1 MIIQFANNI
10 NQAEQTVS
18 RVRDDTPKAVADT
31 SNTKPSLGGAA
42 ETQQPSPEQLKKA
55 ADNINRAMQQS
66 NQNLEFE
73 FSMDIDTK
81 KTVVRVVDKKTGE
94 LIRQIPSEETVA
106 IARSIDQFQR
116 SLLLSQKA

>member
-10 NQAEQTVS
+10 NQSEQAVRRVS
-18 RVRDDTPKAVADT
+18 DDAPKAVADT
-31 SNTKPSLGGAA
+31 SNAKPPLGGAA
-42 ETQQPSPEQLKKA
+42 KVQQPSSEQLKKA
-55 ADNINRAMQQS
+55 ADNINQAMQQS

-94 LIRQIPSEETVA
+94 LVRQIPSEETVA

>member
-10 NQAEQTVS
+10 NQAEQAVKRIS
-18 RVRDDTPKAVADT
+18 DDAPKAVADT
-31 SNTKPSLGGAA
+31 PNAKPPLGGANEA
-42 ETQQPSPEQLKKA
+42 RQPSPEQLKKA

-73 FSMDIDTK
+73 FSMDTDTK

-94 LIRQIPSEETVA
+94 LVRQIPSEETVA

-116 SLLLSQKA
+116 SLLLNQKA

>member
-1 MIIQFANNI
+1 MVIQITNNI
-10 NQAEQTVS
+10 NQAEQGVS
-18 RVRDDTPKAVADT
+18 RIRDDAPNAR
-31 SNTKPSLGGAA
+31 SSLGDADGAR
-42 ETQQPSPEQLKKA
+42 QPSPEQLKKA

-73 FSMDIDTK
+73 FSMDTDTK

-116 SLLLSQKA
+116 NLLLSQKA